1 MENSLQLT
9 AKGKI
14 WIETPLGRFIGIGKI
29 ELMEKIQRLGSIR
42 QAAMEMQM
50 SYRKAWGLIE
60 QMNQMAGT
68 PLVVSQRGGKGGGQ
82 AVITE
87 AGERFM
93 TLYKTYQDNFQ
104 AFLQSQSIFF
114 ESFEQDFLQ
123 KSE

>member
-1 MENSLQLT
+1 MENSLKLN
-9 AKGKI
+9 ANGKI
-14 WIETPLGRFIGIGKI
+14 WIETRMGRFIGSGKI

-60 QMNQMAGT
+60 QMNQMAGI
-68 PLVVSQRGGKGGGQ
+68 PLVISQRGGKGGGQ

-93 TLYKTYQDNFQ
+93 ALYKTYQENFQ
-104 AFLQSQSIFF
+104 AFLQSQSAFF
-114 ESFEQDFLQ
+114 ETFEQVIS
-123 KSE
+123 KKTE